1 MKKYAVLT
9 LVLLMLFAVAGQTF
23 AADGANTNTDR
34 NTVGNRTGTVND
46 LNRDMDMNNFRANDG
61 MNRNNDMG
69 FNRMNDNGVYN
80 RMNNDVVRANAAD
93 GTDWGWLGLLGLI
106 GLAGMFGRNR
116 DEREA

>member
-1 MKKYAVLT
+1 MIKKYAIVT
-9 LVLLMLFAVAGQTF
+9 LALLMLFVLAGQAF
-23 AADGANTNTDR
+23 AADQINNNTDR
-34 NTVGNRTGTVND
+34 GVVGNRTGTMQDINRGIDD
-46 LNRDMDMNNFRANDG
+46 LDNNMNNRMNDTG
-61 MNRNNDMG
+61 N
-69 FNRMNDNGVYN
+69 FNRMNDTGNFN